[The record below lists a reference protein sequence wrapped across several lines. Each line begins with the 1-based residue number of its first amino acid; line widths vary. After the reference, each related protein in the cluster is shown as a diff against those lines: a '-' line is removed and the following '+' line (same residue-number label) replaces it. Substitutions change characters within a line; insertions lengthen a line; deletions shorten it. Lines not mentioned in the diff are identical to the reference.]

1 MVIGKYMAE
10 NGNVAVRRY
19 FMASAFI
26 QCMNGEF
33 PDLSIS
39 YCSGGLGSPVG
50 PFTWQPHY
58 FLTFVKPT
66 SGSGTMTEVSNQFP
80 CSSGLAQWC
89 CTGVLSISSC
99 SENKLYV
106 MDRDC
111 WTSSACVLTSLLTLV
126 LVVELLGYVTSTNS
140 KKHSPN
146 SNFQHLNEYFNCR
159 IFIQALH
166 QDQVSKQ

>member
-1 MVIGKYMAE
+1 MHEWRIPRFEHFILFRWVGQSCWTFYMA
-10 NGNVAVRRY
+10 AH
-19 FMASAFI
+19 
-26 QCMNGEF
+26 
-33 PDLSIS
+33 
-39 YCSGGLGSPVG
+39 
-50 PFTWQPHY
+50 W

-66 SGSGTMTEVSNQFP
+66 SGSGTMTEVSNPFP

-99 SENKLYV
+99 SGNKLYV
-106 MDRDC
+106 MDGDC
-111 WTSSACVLTSLLTLV
+111 WTSSACVHTSLLTLV
-126 LVVELLGYVTSTNS
+126 LAVELLGHVTSTIS